1 MFSGRLMVLLARL
14 ELPLPAKYNCKY
26 TFRVEAMLPTYPAIL
41 RDGRLE
47 WGHEGCP
54 PALPNQPI
62 PVHVTVLA
70 PEALLPV
77 DGVAMASALAAIA
90 AAGGPADVDDPV
102 DWQRNSR
109 TDRSLPGR
117 SE

>member
-1 MFSGRLMVLLARL
+1 
-14 ELPLPAKYNCKY
+14 LPLPSKYNQKY
-26 TFRVEAMLPTYPAIL
+26 TFRVQAMLPTYPAIL

-70 PEALLPV
+70 PEALIPV
-77 DGVAMASALAAIA
+77 DGVAMASALGAIA
-90 AAGGPADVDDPV
+90 AAGGPAGVDDPV

-109 TDRSLPGR
+109 IDRSLPGR